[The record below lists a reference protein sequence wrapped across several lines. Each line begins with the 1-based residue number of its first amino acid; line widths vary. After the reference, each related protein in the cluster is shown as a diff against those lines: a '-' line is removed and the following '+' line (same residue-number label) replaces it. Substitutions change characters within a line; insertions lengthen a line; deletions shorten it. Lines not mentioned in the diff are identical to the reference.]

1 MEWPIRAGHCLI
13 VGPGLGPGPE
23 KKTSPLRNRHVGKTG
38 PQEMKTL
45 PFDSCHMNNNV
56 KVIHFYKKSSGVQ
69 SFVFVK
75 KTFEKS
81 TKNSYFES
89 GVVGIKT
96 LIANFSSY

>member
-1 MEWPIRAGHCLI
+1 
-13 VGPGLGPGPE
+13 
-23 KKTSPLRNRHVGKTG
+23 
-38 PQEMKTL
+38 MK
-45 PFDSCHMNNNV
+45 DNV

-81 TKNSYFES
+81 TKNSYFEN

-96 LIANFSSY
+96 LIANL